1 MIKKQEIFDMNEE
14 TKILVLSTDFN
25 KKVVKDI
32 LTVLGLVKS
41 DLESDLE
48 IVSTLGKLP
57 MKKVVFIKEDKLS
70 EIQKLSKIFDLK
82 EDLLVLA
89 DTFNEKRELF
99 INLID
104 ASYRFNGFKSKDDKK
119 NKELFFFS
127 EEDLEEIVNES
138 IIYGVALN
146 NTKDLVNKPY
156 NYLNAIDLSLYSK
169 QLEKYDNLT
178 VDVYDKTQIEEMKMG
193 AFLGVN
199 KGSFDEPRLIHIKY
213 RGNND
218 SDEIT
223 TLIGKGVM
231 YDTGGYSLKTTTG
244 MPNMKCDMAGSATVL
259 GAIEIIARMGYK
271 KNVDVVIAATDNRIG
286 DGAIVP
292 DDILTSANGKTIEI
306 ISTDAEGRLTLADA
320 LWFAQRKGATKL
332 IDIATLTGAVVAA
345 LGKEFTGVFTNNDEF
360 LDELIQVSKNTKE
373 KLWQMPISEGYRKEL
388 KSYAADM
395 RNTGTSRTAGA
406 SVAACFLEEFVED
419 NRPWIHIDIAATAF
433 DPKTG
438 GSGVMVRTLA
448 SYFEK

>member
-1 MIKKQEIFDMNEE
+1 MLKKQEKFNLNEE
-14 TKILVLSTDFN
+14 KKICVFSSDANNGL
-25 KKVVKDI
+25 VKDI
-32 LTVLGLVKS
+32 LNTLCLEAK
-41 DLESDLE
+41 DLENDLE
-48 IVSTLGKLP
+48 VFNTIGKLE
-57 MKKVVFIKEDKLS
+57 MKKVVFIKESKIN
-70 EIQKLSKIFDLK
+70 ETQKLSKIFELK

-89 DTFNEKRELF
+89 DTFNEKRDLF

-104 ASYRFNGFKSKDDKK
+104 SSYKFNGFKSKEENH
-119 NKELFFFS
+119 NKELFYYS
-127 EEDLEEIVNES
+127 EEDLKEVVNES
-138 IIYGVALN
+138 IVYGEAIN

-156 NYLNAIDLSLYSK
+156 NYLNAIDLSEYAKTLARF
-169 QLEKYDNLT
+169 DNLT
-178 VDVYDKTQIEEMKMG
+178 VDVYDKAQIEEMKMG

-199 KGSFDEPRLIHIKY
+199 YGSFDEPRLIHLKY
-213 RGNND
+213 RGD
-218 SDEIT
+218 SSSKDIT

-231 YDTGGYSLKTTTG
+231 YDTGGYSIKTGTG

-259 GAIEIIARMGYK
+259 GAIEVVARMGYK

-320 LWFAQRKGATKL
+320 LWFAQKKGATKL

-345 LGKEFTGVFTNNDEF
+345 LGKEFTGVFTNNEEF
-360 LDELIQVSKNTKE
+360 LGELMKVSKKTKE

-406 SVAACFLEEFVED
+406 SVAACFLEEFIED

-438 GSGVMVRTLA
+438 GSGVMVKTLA

>member
-1 MIKKQEIFDMNEE
+1 MLKKQEKFTLNEE
-14 TKILVLSTDFN
+14 KKICVLSGDTN
-25 KKVVKDI
+25 NGLVNDI
-32 LTVLGLVKS
+32 LNTLGLETN
-41 DLESDLE
+41 DLENDLE
-48 IVSTLGKLP
+48 VFNTLGKLE
-57 MKKVVFIKEDKLS
+57 MKKVVFIKEDKIN
-70 EIQKLSKIFDLK
+70 ETQKLSKIFDLK
-82 EDLLVLA
+82 EDLLILA
-89 DTFNEKRELF
+89 DTFSDKTDLF
-99 INLID
+99 ISLID
-104 ASYRFNGFKSKDDKK
+104 SSYKFNGFKSKEENINRKVFYYSKDDL
-119 NKELFFFS
+119 KEVV
-127 EEDLEEIVNES
+127 EES
-138 IIYGVALN
+138 IVYGEAIN

-156 NYLNAIDLSLYSK
+156 NYLNAADLSEYAK
-169 QLEKYDNLT
+169 ELEKYDNLT
-178 VDVYDKTQIEEMKMG
+178 VEVYDKGQIEEMKMG

-213 RGNND
+213 RGD
-218 SDEIT
+218 SSSKEIT

-231 YDTGGYSLKTTTG
+231 YDTGGYSLKITTG

-320 LWFAQRKGATKL
+320 LWFAQKKGATKL

-345 LGKEFTGVFTNNDEF
+345 LGKEFTGVFTNNEEF
-360 LDELIQVSKNTKE
+360 LDELIQVSKKTKE

-406 SVAACFLEEFVED
+406 SVAACFLQEFVED

-448 SYFEK
+448 ELFK

>member
-1 MIKKQEIFDMNEE
+1 MLKKQEKFTLNEE
-14 TKILVLSTDFN
+14 KKICVLSGDTN
-25 KKVVKDI
+25 NGLVNDI
-32 LTVLGLVKS
+32 LNTLGLETN
-41 DLESDLE
+41 DLENDLE
-48 IVSTLGKLP
+48 VFNTLGKLE
-57 MKKVVFIKEDKLS
+57 MKKVVFIKEDKIN
-70 EIQKLSKIFDLK
+70 ETQKLSKIFDLK
-82 EDLLVLA
+82 EDLLILA
-89 DTFNEKRELF
+89 DTFSEKTDLF
-99 INLID
+99 ISLID
-104 ASYRFNGFKSKDDKK
+104 SNYKFNGFKSKEENINRKVFYYSKDDL
-119 NKELFFFS
+119 KEVV
-127 EEDLEEIVNES
+127 EES
-138 IIYGVALN
+138 IVYGEAIN

-156 NYLNAIDLSLYSK
+156 NYLNAVDLSEYAK
-169 QLEKYDNLT
+169 ELEKYDNLT
-178 VDVYDKTQIEEMKMG
+178 VEVYDKAQIEEMKMG

-199 KGSFDEPRLIHIKY
+199 KGSLDEPRLIHIKY
-213 RGNND
+213 RGNKEEK
-218 SDEIT
+218 EIT

-320 LWFAQRKGATKL
+320 LWFAQKKGATKL

-345 LGKEFTGVFTNNDEF
+345 LGKEFTGVFTNNEEF
-360 LDELIQVSKNTKE
+360 LDELIQVSKKTKE

-406 SVAACFLEEFVED
+406 SVAACFLQEFVED

-448 SYFEK
+448 ELFK

>member
-1 MIKKQEIFDMNEE
+1 
-14 TKILVLSTDFN
+14 
-25 KKVVKDI
+25 
-32 LTVLGLVKS
+32 
-41 DLESDLE
+41 
-48 IVSTLGKLP
+48 
-57 MKKVVFIKEDKLS
+57 MKKVVFIKEDKIN
-70 EIQKLSKIFDLK
+70 ETQKLSKIFDLK
-82 EDLLVLA
+82 EDLLILA
-89 DTFNEKRELF
+89 DTFSDKTDLF
-99 INLID
+99 ISLID
-104 ASYRFNGFKSKDDKK
+104 SSYKFNGFKSKEENINRKVFYYSKDDL
-119 NKELFFFS
+119 KEVV
-127 EEDLEEIVNES
+127 EES
-138 IIYGVALN
+138 IVYGEAIN

-156 NYLNAIDLSLYSK
+156 NYLNAADLSEYAK
-169 QLEKYDNLT
+169 ELEKYDNLT
-178 VDVYDKTQIEEMKMG
+178 VEVYDKGQIEEMKMG

-213 RGNND
+213 RGD
-218 SDEIT
+218 SSSKEIT

-231 YDTGGYSLKTTTG
+231 YDTGGYSLKITTG

-320 LWFAQRKGATKL
+320 LWFAQKKGATKL

-345 LGKEFTGVFTNNDEF
+345 LGKEFTGVFTNNEEF
-360 LDELIQVSKNTKE
+360 LDELIQVSKKTKE

-406 SVAACFLEEFVED
+406 SVAACFLQEFVED

-448 SYFEK
+448 ELFK